1 MIHVVMISCSYGSLE
16 LAFHRRLMGA
26 FVYIVSFNL
35 NGYGNDIEEM
45 LETQDMRNRKYIIT
59 GASFRLI
66 DLGDKVL
73 SSFEL
78 PGPKSR
84 VANMYL

>member
-1 MIHVVMISCSYGSLE
+1 
-16 LAFHRRLMGA
+16 MGA
-26 FVYIVSFNL
+26 FVYIVSCNL
-35 NGYGNDIEEM
+35 NGYGREGIEEK
-45 LETQDMRNRKYIIT
+45 EIGVRDTRYERNRSEQQKKQ
-59 GASFRLI
+59 SPRLI

>member
-1 MIHVVMISCSYGSLE
+1 
-16 LAFHRRLMGA
+16 MGA
-26 FVYIVSFNL
+26 FVYIVSCDL
-35 NGYGNDIEEM
+35 DEYGRDREEM
-45 LETQDMRNRKYIIT
+45 LETQNMSNRLEEEPRV
-59 GASFRLI
+59 SFRLI

>member
-1 MIHVVMISCSYGSLE
+1 
-16 LAFHRRLMGA
+16 MGCRE
-26 FVYIVSFNL
+26 
-35 NGYGNDIEEM
+35 DRKEDM
-45 LETQDMRNRKYIIT
+45 LETQDMSNRKYIIT

-84 VANMYL
+84 VANIYL